1 MMATPFALTHE
12 ERTSPLWRRLHAHL
26 LEQIDALRIENDGA
40 HSEGMT
46 ARLRGRIAELKML
59 AALNNEP
66 NPEAHP
72 APFQTD
78 F

>member
-12 ERTSPLWRRLHAHL
+12 ERTSALWHRLHAHL
-26 LEQIDALRIENDGA
+26 LSELDALRSQNDADLGDVV
-40 HSEGMT
+40 T
-46 ARLRGRIAELKML
+46 ARLRGRIAALKEI

-66 NPEAHP
+66 AAEAQPEY
-72 APFQTD
+72 QTD